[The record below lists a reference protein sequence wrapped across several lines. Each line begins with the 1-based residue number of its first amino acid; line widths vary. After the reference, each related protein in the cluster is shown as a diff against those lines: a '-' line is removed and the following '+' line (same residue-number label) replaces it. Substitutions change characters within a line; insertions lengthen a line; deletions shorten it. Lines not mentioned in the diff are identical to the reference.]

1 MGQVESLLLGNEM
14 LKVQDWL
21 PRSKGAEEMMKEGG
35 KIEKDPGGTQRQR
48 REAEDRTRMKRT

>member
-21 PRSKGAEEMMKEGG
+21 PRPKGAEKMMREGG
-35 KIEKDPGGTQRQR
+35 KTEKHPGGTQRHR
-48 REAEDRTRMKRT
+48 REAEDRARMKRT